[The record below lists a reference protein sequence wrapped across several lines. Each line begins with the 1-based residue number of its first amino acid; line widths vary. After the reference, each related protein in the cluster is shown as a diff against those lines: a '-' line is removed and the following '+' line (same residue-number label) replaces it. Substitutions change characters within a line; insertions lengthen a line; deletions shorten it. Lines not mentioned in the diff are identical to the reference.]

1 MIFKYKSEGIFIT
14 CNKIEKAGEHYSKWN
29 EQNTNLEMEQF
40 PLYLYLRWIK
50 SRVLFFKT

>member
-1 MIFKYKSEGIFIT
+1 MK
-14 CNKIEKAGEHYSKWN
+14 KAGGHYPKWN
-29 EQNTNLEMEQF
+29 EQDTNLEMEQF